1 LIYGRENGLAPW
13 SLFQSVVQPTLLYA
27 TRPPTWSTNMSIFDI
42 LKKANIF
49 PRVRDADPLTSAQAA
64 DQAGKLSV
72 MHGELIVQALVAYG
86 PMGKDQ
92 IAEVTYL
99 DGNQVARRMKEL
111 QTLGMVE
118 LTGRTVKNKSGR
130 QEREWAATMCA

>member
-1 LIYGRENGLAPW
+1 
-13 SLFQSVVQPTLLYA
+13 
-27 TRPPTWSTNMSIFDI
+27 MSIFDI

-49 PRVRDADPLTSAQAA
+49 PRVRNADPMTSAEAA
-64 DQAGKLSV
+64 DQSAAFAPQ
-72 MHGELIVQALVAYG
+72 HGELIVQALVAYG

-111 QTLGMVE
+111 
-118 LTGRTVKNKSGR
+118 
-130 QEREWAATMCA
+130 ERIG

>member
-1 LIYGRENGLAPW
+1 
-13 SLFQSVVQPTLLYA
+13 
-27 TRPPTWSTNMSIFDI
+27 MSIFDI

-72 MHGELIVQALVAYG
+72 LHGELIVQALVAYG

-111 QTLGMVE
+111 ETLGLVQ

-130 QEREWAATMCA
+130 QEREWGATMCA

>member
-1 LIYGRENGLAPW
+1 
-13 SLFQSVVQPTLLYA
+13 
-27 TRPPTWSTNMSIFDI
+27 MSIFDI
-42 LKKANIF
+42 LKKTNIF
-49 PRVRDADPLTSAQAA
+49 PRVRNTDPNTSAEAA
-64 DQAGKLSV
+64 DKAGNLSIQ
-72 MHGELIVQALVAYG
+72 HGEIIVQALVAYG

-111 QTLGMVE
+111 QTLGLVE